1 MARPPELIDDIF
13 GEILLRLPPD
23 DPACLIRVSL
33 VCKPWRRLLSDPAF
47 LHRYRAFHGA
57 PPLLG
62 FFRNF
67 QGKRFVATTAPSPI
81 APLPMAFEAHEGW
94 MTMDCRHGRALHDC
108 FGSGLHRVP
117 PPGEPG
123 YYNAA
128 AVLCGV
134 DGCDHLDFR
143 GGPFLLPEG
152 IVVTAEDNRLG
163 FAGLRDDSLYLW
175 LWQAGADG
183 SVGWT
188 QDRLIKVK
196 MLLPILEP
204 STSSL
209 ELPGFIEGTDTIIIS
224 ANVGVFAIMLN
235 SREVRKLDDT
245 RPDYAIV
252 PYKSFYT
259 PDLAKGIMR
268 RP

>member
-108 FGSGLHRVP
+108 FGSGLVVWDPSPVTSIECPLPENRVTTTLQRCSAAWTVATTSIS
-117 PPGEPG
+117 
-123 YYNAA
+123 AA
-128 AVLCGV
+128 AHSSSSSYALKTSLTSGRAFT
-134 DGCDHLDFR
+134 HR
-143 GGPFLLPEG
+143 
-152 IVVTAEDNRLG
+152 RLR
-163 FAGLRDDSLYLW
+163 AYLVSI
-175 LWQAGADG
+175 A
-183 SVGWT
+183 
-188 QDRLIKVK
+188 
-196 MLLPILEP
+196 
-204 STSSL
+204 
-209 ELPGFIEGTDTIIIS
+209 
-224 ANVGVFAIMLN
+224 
-235 SREVRKLDDT
+235 
-245 RPDYAIV
+245 
-252 PYKSFYT
+252 YK
-259 PDLAKGIMR
+259 
-268 RP
+268 

>member
-1 MARPPELIDDIF
+1 MNGVPRPPFIDERPGLLIGDALYF
-13 GEILLRLPPD
+13 SLNGGKGILKYDLVR
-23 DPACLIRVSL
+23 RSL
-33 VCKPWRRLLSDPAF
+33 SVIDALDV
-47 LHRYRAFHGA
+47 YR
-57 PPLLG
+57 
-62 FFRNF
+62 
-67 QGKRFVATTAPSPI
+67 Q
-81 APLPMAFEAHEGW
+81 
-94 MTMDCRHGRALHDC
+94 
-108 FGSGLHRVP
+108 
-117 PPGEPG
+117 
-123 YYNAA
+123 
-128 AVLCGV
+128 
-134 DGCDHLDFR
+134 
-143 GGPFLLPEG
+143 PEG

-209 ELPGFIEGTDTIIIS
+209 ELCGFIEGTDTIIIS

-259 PDLAKGIMR
+259 PGSSGLMHTFDCTPYICLCYL
-268 RP
+268 